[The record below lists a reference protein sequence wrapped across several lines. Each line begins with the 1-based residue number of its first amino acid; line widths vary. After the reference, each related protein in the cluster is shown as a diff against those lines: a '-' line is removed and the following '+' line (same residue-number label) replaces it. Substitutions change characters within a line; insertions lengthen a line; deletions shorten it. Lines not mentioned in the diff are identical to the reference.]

1 MPSVELD
8 LTLSPDPDP
17 DPETPSKTPEATP
30 AFLLLLTDDSSTRYS
45 LDPEPNPPAL
55 TLTDAETE
63 AGTVLAIYKS
73 LEHVFS

>member
-8 LTLSPDPDP
+8 LTLCPDPP
-17 DPETPSKTPEATP
+17 DPETLSNPLEAPP

-55 TLTDAETE
+55 TPTDAESQKQ
-63 AGTVLAIYKS
+63 GQ
-73 LEHVFS
+73 F